1 MFLGFT
7 WVRHGMILI
16 VSLCFRHARGRF
28 GHVSRYR
35 QGQAV
40 VVGVAK
46 PQSVAYAALLLYR
59 WLAAAPS
66 DRNGSR
72 TGLV

>member
-1 MFLGFT
+1 
-7 WVRHGMILI
+7 MILI
-16 VSLCFRHARGRF
+16 VSMFSPRARQVWSC
-28 GHVSRYR
+28 HVSRYR

-66 DRNGSR
+66 DRDGSK